1 MGIMSRPPGQ
11 PAHTPPVSAAPLPPV
26 IPGETCDR
34 CGAAP
39 RHRVYIPYT
48 HESGYTASRQL
59 LFCQHHFDKYQV
71 AIAAAGYRVS

>member
-1 MGIMSRPPGQ
+1 MGIMSRQPGQ

-39 RHRVYIPYT
+39 RHRVRVPYLYAGSAVASELLLCSHHYRV
-48 HESGYTASRQL
+48 HEA
-59 LFCQHHFDKYQV
+59 